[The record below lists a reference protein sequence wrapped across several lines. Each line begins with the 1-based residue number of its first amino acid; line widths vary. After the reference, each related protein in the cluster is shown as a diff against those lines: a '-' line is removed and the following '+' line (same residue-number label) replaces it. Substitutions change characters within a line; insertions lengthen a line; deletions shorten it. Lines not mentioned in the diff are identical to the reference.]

1 MAMEGR
7 VVLLVGLCVVVAWVV
22 CLLLMLVLLVDLF
35 VCCSLV
41 RPCALP
47 PCRVR
52 FIKESIEGRVLT
64 GVLREGC
71 PRRVAVQGLRGTCAG
86 TPVSVPGG
94 APVSVRGGVRNRPG
108 GAPVSVF
115 CVTVTK
121 SGPRRGPRDPRP

>member
-7 VVLLVGLCVVVAWVV
+7 VVLLGGLCVVVDWVV
-22 CLLLMLVLLVDLF
+22 GVLLMMLLWVAMC
-35 VCCSLV
+35 VCFSLV

-71 PRRVAVQGLRGTCAG
+71 PRRVSVKGLRGASAG
-86 TPVSVPGG
+86 TAVSVSGG
-94 APVSVRGGVRNRPG
+94 APVGVPG
-108 GAPVSVF
+108 GCPLAS
-115 CVTVTK
+115 
-121 SGPRRGPRDPRP
+121 RGRAR

>member
-22 CLLLMLVLLVDLF
+22 CLLLMLLLLVALF

-52 FIKESIEGRVLT
+52 FIKESIEGCVLT
-64 GVLREGC
+64 GVLREGG
-71 PRRVAVQGLRGTCAG
+71 PRRVAVKGLRGACAG

-94 APVSVRGGVRNRPG
+94 CARKRPG
-108 GAPVSVF
+108 GCP
-115 CVTVTK
+115 
-121 SGPRRGPRDPRP
+121 